1 MGFVPHCSAGAEAR
15 VVRTRGTSR
24 TGRTSGDGLG
34 TASVLQQGKWYNSG
48 MTVDST
54 TLLKALKK
62 EKDDIPDALKRE
74 IAEDVHDYIT
84 RRMGDDEE
92 PKSNA

>member
-1 MGFVPHCSAGAEAR
+1 MTSGTG
-15 VVRTRGTSR
+15 RTSGTSR
-24 TGRTSGDGLG
+24 TGEWG
-34 TASVLQQGKWYNSG
+34 TANVLQQGKWYNSG

-84 RRMGDDEE
+84 RRMGDGENE
-92 PKSNA
+92 K